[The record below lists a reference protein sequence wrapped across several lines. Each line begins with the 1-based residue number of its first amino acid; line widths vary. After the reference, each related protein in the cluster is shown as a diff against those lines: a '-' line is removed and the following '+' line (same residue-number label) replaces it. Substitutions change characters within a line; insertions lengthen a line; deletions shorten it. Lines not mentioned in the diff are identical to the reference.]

1 MLEHQ
6 QECQEAGHEAE
17 KFFQFPPVPL
27 VQPPHEGHPLLRV
40 GGTFVAAASAAGE
53 GEPVELAEAVLVG
66 ELEVP
71 TRVTA
76 MTVRLAAAAPDE
88 DSGER
93 SSKRPRGASG
103 SSARGGEGTDLVA
116 AFEANG
122 LASCPVFSADCAE
135 GIPSLLLGI
144 LNDDSTVY
152 TPSSDELSKGCLRL
166 TCRHSKPGVKKS
178 TPETSTHEISPT
190 MVAGGGGGGLGFASQ
205 GRGDNLMRVG
215 TYHFTATYT
224 EMRERVKAAFGMG
237 SQVRIMIPRSKDIK
251 LSSGCSCFSH
261 YRESDAPG
269 RKRSLW

>member
-1 MLEHQ
+1 MTLPLLLSSFAFVLVSPLVRNQLRAAAGNPTELMPGDRLTLRVTPSGGGSQEAEIVSEHQ

-71 TRVTA
+71 TRVKA

-103 SSARGGEGTDLVA
+103 SSARGGEGGGGNSGVA
-116 AFEANG
+116 GEDGADDVAWAEARRRKR
-122 LASCPVFSADCAE
+122 E
-135 GIPSLLLGI
+135 G
-144 LNDDSTVY
+144 
-152 TPSSDELSKGCLRL
+152 GCGDGVA
-166 TCRHSKPGVKKS
+166 GVKPRKKKVPNES
-178 TPETSTHEISPT
+178 SPS
-190 MVAGGGGGGLGFASQ
+190 V
-205 GRGDNLMRVG
+205 V
-215 TYHFTATYT
+215 
-224 EMRERVKAAFGMG
+224 
-237 SQVRIMIPRSKDIK
+237 
-251 LSSGCSCFSH
+251 
-261 YRESDAPG
+261 
-269 RKRSLW
+269 